1 MKREQ
6 IQDLSTL
13 KALNKAFTGE
23 CLSQL
28 PDCTVYQSCLSN
40 GHLAYGATAI
50 YVSEIKVPAMPAA
63 KAKKIGLKD
72 KTIQGMIWLESD
84 INPNGVTC
92 KEDKARTYTIHVEFK
107 GTRKYTQRKWE
118 HGTFIKYYAYAL
130 TIEQAIKEFKC
141 WLQYSFKPFQQAIET
156 GTYNWKNKY

>member
-13 KALNKAFTGE
+13 KALNKAFTEE

-28 PDCTVYQSCLSN
+28 PACTVYQEVQHKD
-40 GHLAYGATAI
+40 HLPYGASVI
-50 YVSEIKVPAMPAA
+50 YVSEIPVPAMPAA

-141 WLQYSFKPFQQAIET
+141 WLKYSFQPFQQAIET